1 MMIVA
6 GDNSLGKYEGMEQYS
21 KPHSF
26 TPHPLYNKS
35 SYNADIMLIKL
46 RAPIKLNR
54 YVSLAPLPKQNTGV
68 LPGQSC
74 QVSGWRSTSQGKGVS
89 LLTLHSVNLPIIS
102 TAKCNSSKS
111 INGSIT
117 SNMICADYRTGGKD
131 TCKWDS
137 GESLVCKGQLY
148 GLSSWGNICGDT
160 GFPRV
165 YTAVARECPRSRRER
180 EEGGLNG
187 AAAAVFSA
195 PGFRAFSMSEVLPY
209 SEEKMA
215 HYGNDGDDEDHL
227 SFTCRLQDTN
237 NFFSGNQNK
246 RPPKLGQ
253 IGRSKRVEED
263 GDAEGLEKAADKSS
277 SSA

>member
-1 MMIVA
+1 SVIFFLPGQDFYQSQRAKDYAPLPHSSRYIVSLQTSKGQHFCVGSLVHKYWVLTAAHCNTGVDQMMIVA

-165 YTAVARECPRSRRER
+165 YTAVARFRRWIDRTIYRSFIR
-180 EEGGLNG
+180 
-187 AAAAVFSA
+187 
-195 PGFRAFSMSEVLPY
+195 
-209 SEEKMA
+209 
-215 HYGNDGDDEDHL
+215 
-227 SFTCRLQDTN
+227 C
-237 NFFSGNQNK
+237 
-246 RPPKLGQ
+246 
-253 IGRSKRVEED
+253 
-263 GDAEGLEKAADKSS
+263 
-277 SSA
+277 